1 MVLSFM
7 KKRQHF
13 LIFSGLFLSLL
24 LLFSCSPPKH
34 DYPVKGAAEFV
45 MDSYKIR
52 QGKFAILQMEGVPVE
67 CLDASSL
74 AEYTDIIDENDVLQ
88 IVIYHPLRLDIVE
101 AVNNIGRTVGFR
113 VVQGYV
119 YLPQLPP
126 VKVAGLTLREAK
138 DALQAAYDEQIKEV
152 EVFIDYKERLTRT
165 VDLIGLVQTRS
176 IPVDGR
182 IRLFEV
188 LSRAG
193 IAPNANLFM
202 SYVLRCG
209 KVLRV
214 DLYQLIKEGD
224 MCQNIVMRPRDK
236 IYIADPSDAKVMI
249 MGEVANPRAIF
260 LPKGSISLREALVE
274 AGGIPFTGDKSCIQ
288 VIRGNIVCPKVYMLN
303 WNHIITLPNHSLLLM
318 PGDTVYIS
326 EKPITQWNRF
336 IEQLL
341 PTSVGL
347 GAFKNSVGVIVQ

>member
-1 MVLSFM
+1 ML
-7 KKRQHF
+7 RAL
-13 LIFSGLFLSLL
+13 LIALTC
-24 LLFSCSPPKH
+24 LLFACSGPKH

-52 QGKFAILQMEGVPVE
+52 QGKFAIMQMEGIPIE
-67 CLDASSL
+67 CLDDSSL
-74 AEYTDIIDENDVLQ
+74 HEYTDTIDENDVLQ
-88 IVIYHPLRLDIVE
+88 IMIYHPMRDDLVA
-101 AVNNIGRTVGFR
+101 AVNRVGQTVGYR
-113 VVQGYV
+113 VIQGYIN
-119 YLPQLPP
+119 LPQLPS
-126 VKVAGLTLREAK
+126 VKVYGLTLQQAK
-138 DALQAAYDEQIKEV
+138 DLIQQSYDEQIQDV
-152 EVFIDYKERLTRT
+152 EVFIDYRERLTRT
-165 VDLIGLVQTRS
+165 VEIIGLVQQHS

-182 IRLFEV
+182 IRLFEI

-193 IAPNANLFM
+193 LSPHANLFM

-214 DLYQLIKEGD
+214 DLDQLIKEGD

-236 IYIADPSDAKVMI
+236 IFIADPSESKVMI
-249 MGEVANPRAIF
+249 MGEVHHPKAIF
-260 LPKGSISLREALVE
+260 LPKGSVSLREALVE
-274 AGGIPFTGDKSCIQ
+274 AGGIPYTGDKSCIQ
-288 VIRGNIVCPKVYMLN
+288 VIRGNIVCPKVYVLN

-336 IEQLL
+336 IDQLL

-347 GAFKNSVGVIVQ
+347 AQFNNNLGFIVS

>member
-1 MVLSFM
+1 
-7 KKRQHF
+7 
-13 LIFSGLFLSLL
+13 
-24 LLFSCSPPKH
+24 
-34 DYPVKGAAEFV
+34 

-74 AEYTDIIDENDVLQ
+74 EEYTDVIDENDVLQ
-88 IVIYHPLRLDIVE
+88 IVIYHPMRQDIVE
-101 AVNNIGRTVGFR
+101 AVNNVGRTVGYR
-113 VVQGYV
+113 VVQGYI
-119 YLPQLPP
+119 YLPGLSPL
-126 VKVAGLTLREAK
+126 KVAGMTLREAK
-138 DALQAAYDEQIKEV
+138 DALQSAYDQQIKEV
-152 EVFIDYKERLTRT
+152 EVFIDYRERLTRT
-165 VDLIGLVQTRS
+165 VELIGEVALHT

-193 IAPNANLFM
+193 VSPNANLFM

-214 DLYQLIKEGD
+214 DLLQLIKEGD

-236 IYIADPSDAKVMI
+236 IYIADPSDSKVMI
-249 MGEVANPRAIF
+249 MGEVARPRAIF
-260 LPKGSISLREALVE
+260 LPKGSMSLREALVE

-288 VIRGNIVCPKVYMLN
+288 VIRGNIVCPKVYVLN

-326 EKPITQWNRF
+326 EKPLTQWNRF

-341 PTSVGL
+341 PTSAGL
-347 GAFKNSVGVIVQ
+347 GAAQNTVGVFVQ